1 MYFYRVD
8 ETVCCSFQQLDLPP
22 AAADARARVS
32 AFLFERPLERSRA
45 HFAVND
51 ALLLYQQE
59 EDAGWLSLRVLAERA
74 ARVQAQLGAVD
85 AEVHD
90 AIARGRLRAV
100 NLRHPRW
107 RELLTA
113 AETLAPGKKRVHLLA
128 LGDVGSHILIG
139 LRLLGGNVISRI
151 GICDLNAKIAARWEF
166 EANQIA
172 PAFALDALPPVERI
186 KNGKPNEVIAVY
198 SSA

>member
-8 ETVCCSFQQLDLPP
+8 ETVCSSFQQLDLPP

-32 AFLFERPLERSRA
+32 AFLFERPLERSR
-45 HFAVND
+45 V
-51 ALLLYQQE
+51 
-59 EDAGWLSLRVLAERA
+59 
-74 ARVQAQLGAVD
+74 QLGAVD
-85 AEVHD
+85 AEVRD

-107 RELLTA
+107 RELLTV

-139 LRLLGGNVISRI
+139 LRLLGGDVISRI
-151 GICDLNAKIAARWEF
+151 GICDLNDKVAARWEF

-172 PAFALDALPPVERI
+172 PAFALDALPPVEIVAQDALFDCDVFIFAASAGVPPVGENVGAERRI
-186 KNGKPNEVIAVY
+186 SRPFLRGF
-198 SSA
+198 